1 MRKVL
6 LIAAVA
12 ALAITGIIATAA
24 SGQVVSKFRVV
35 AVARHE
41 HVVGNTDVIG
51 GVLQPVGE
59 ENVIGRFKIKETPIS
74 GDREREPANT
84 CFRGDGLIKIKGV
97 EGAGDN
103 RLQIIG
109 GTGVWNGASGKV
121 LTQGLSGHR
130 ELLTYTVVQ

>member
-12 ALAITGIIATAA
+12 ALAIAGIAATAA
-24 SGQVVSKFRVV
+24 SGQVVSKFSVV

-51 GVLQPVGE
+51 GVLKPVGGGG
-59 ENVIGRFKIKETPIS
+59 VIGRFKIKETPLS
-74 GDREREPANT
+74 GGREREHAIT
-84 CFRGDGLIKIKGV
+84 FFRGEGLIKFKGV

-121 LTQGLSGHR
+121 LTRGLSETR